1 MEILFVI
8 SHVPNPRMNK
18 RLQVAKEVGKTGLV
32 YWDRGTI
39 KIWDVLHSDIENI
52 NINVTAD
59 YTNPLKRIIPT
70 LTFGYKAIKQIIR
83 LKPKCLYVANVDML
97 IIASL
102 YAFGRKNKPKIIY
115 EIADLNKL
123 IADGQNTT
131 IKKLIRLLLIYLERQ
146 LCNRINTLVV
156 TSEKFFEHYY
166 SNFVPKSKL
175 LFFPNIPNLNAFINY
190 SRKKTGRFTIGFIGA
205 IRYKNQMK
213 MLIEV
218 AEKCN
223 INILFAGA
231 GLDDEIQQL
240 AKDKNFI
247 KYIGKYNYEKEIAS
261 LYGQVDAIYS
271 VYDAELNNVKM
282 ALPNKLYESIYC
294 GLPIIVS
301 KGTYLAEIVQSKGV
315 GVAVSHKNALELEQ
329 VLSRMAKDKEYYNTF
344 VKACNDIKDEIDIE
358 IYNEKLK
365 KSIESY
371 VGTTV

>member
-1 MEILFVI
+1 MDILFVI

-18 RLQVAKEVGKTGLV
+18 RLQVAKEVGKTALV

-39 KIWDVLHSDIENI
+39 KIWDILHSDIENI
-52 NINVTAD
+52 EINITAD

-70 LTFGYKAIKQIIR
+70 LKFGYRAIKQMIR
-83 LKPKCLYVANVDML
+83 LKPKCLYVANIDML
-97 IIASL
+97 IISSL
-102 YAFGRKNKPKIIY
+102 YAFIRKDKPKIIY

-131 IKKLIRLLLIYLERQ
+131 LKKIVRMLLVYLEKY

-156 TSEKFFEHYY
+156 TSEKFFENYY
-166 SNFVPKSKL
+166 SMFVPESKL
-175 LFFPNIPNLNAFINY
+175 LFFPNIPNLDAFVNY
-190 SRKKTGRFTIGFIGA
+190 SRKKTGKFTIGFIGA

-231 GLDDEIQQL
+231 GLDNEIQQVSDG
-240 AKDKNFI
+240 KSFI

-282 ALPNKLYESIYC
+282 ALPNKLYESIHC

-301 KGTYLAEIVQSKGV
+301 KDTYLAEIVQSKGV

-329 VLSRMAKDKEYYNTF
+329 VLSRMANDKEYYNTF
-344 VKACNDIKDEIDIE
+344 AKACYDIKDEIDIE
-358 IYNEKLK
+358 FYNEKLMK
-365 KSIESY
+365 RIKS
-371 VGTTV
+371 